1 MNTITQQSTLKQN
14 SACFNIFNL
23 LSQTNDT
30 DEAVSVVSFILI
42 SLGAVVVVIV
52 W

>member
-1 MNTITQQSTLKQN
+1 MNTITQQSTLKKK
-14 SACFNIFNL
+14 SVYFNIFNL
-23 LSQTNDT
+23 SSQTNDT
-30 DEAVSVVSFILI
+30 EEAVSVVSFILI